1 MRVPQEGAEQ
11 GKGRVWRSEEAG
23 GPRAEEVSKGK
34 LRRGALR
41 RGRRGEQGSAGR
53 GAGRP
58 VPDLREPEDRRS
70 PGDLE
75 RSRGAQGPGAGL
87 EGTEQGENRGKEK
100 LRHRGALGVEGPLR
114 RGSVDGVDFQQALSS
129 PRRPRRLAAR
139 EARGS
144 SSPGVTQASFS
155 LKN

>member
-23 GPRAEEVSKGK
+23 GPRAEVSKGK

-100 LRHRGALGVEGPLR
+100 LRHRGALGVEGPPR
-114 RGSVDGVDFQQALSS
+114 RGSVQCELQQALSS
-129 PRRPRRLAAR
+129 PRRPGRLAAP
-139 EARGS
+139 AAL
-144 SSPGVTQASFS
+144 GVTQASFS

>member
-100 LRHRGALGVEGPLR
+100 LRHRGALGVEGPPR
-114 RGSVDGVDFQQALSS
+114 RGSVQCELQQALSS
-129 PRRPRRLAAR
+129 PRRPGRLAAP
-139 EARGS
+139 AAL
-144 SSPGVTQASFS
+144 GVTQASFS